1 VESELDKVTLG
12 HVLLQALRLPHT
24 TTASRLFSMLLLTE
38 RQTET
43 AGGPCNNSD
52 ESRKVL
58 IVAREK
64 RFGLDIVDDGTLYLT
79 IRYVFST

>member
-1 VESELDKVTLG
+1 VLDKVALG
-12 HVLLQALRLPHT
+12 HVLLQALLLSHT
-24 TTASRLFSMLLLTE
+24 TTASWLFSTLLLTE

-64 RFGLDIVDDGTLYLT
+64 RFGLDIDDDGILYLA
-79 IRYVFST
+79 IC